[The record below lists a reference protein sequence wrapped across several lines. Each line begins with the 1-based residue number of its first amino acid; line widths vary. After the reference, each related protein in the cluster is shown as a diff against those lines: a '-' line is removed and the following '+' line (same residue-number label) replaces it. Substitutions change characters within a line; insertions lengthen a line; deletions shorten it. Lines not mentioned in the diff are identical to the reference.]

1 MGFPYTIRSGDTLT
15 SIARRNGLASWRDLY
30 YLPENATFRTK
41 RPNPDRIFPGDVLMI
56 PGNASTPIVEQVTG
70 PEMVAAFLTLSHTR
84 QRIVDIAKAEADLG
98 HAPFGTVTD
107 RLTDPGNRNFRYGW
121 RRLREFFDV
130 AVLGWGPAQ
139 WADPTKRTFVVQGK
153 SFLVTN
159 REGIQLPG
167 MRIPRATVETAS
179 SGAASSPHGWC
190 FAPLE
195 AGWSFSG
202 GWGLEWSG
210 QP

>member
-70 PEMVAAFLTLSHTR
+70 PEMVAAFLTLSDTR

-107 RLTDPGNRNFRYGW
+107 RLTDPGNRNFPGTAG
-121 RRLREFFDV
+121 DG
-130 AVLGWGPAQ
+130 LG
-139 WADPTKRTFVVQGK
+139 
-153 SFLVTN
+153 
-159 REGIQLPG
+159 
-167 MRIPRATVETAS
+167 
-179 SGAASSPHGWC
+179 
-190 FAPLE
+190 
-195 AGWSFSG
+195 SFSMSPCLAG
-202 GWGLEWSG
+202 DRLNGRIQRNAPSSCKVKASL
-210 QP
+210 